1 MYPHSVA
8 AAAKSLYESATKA
21 VTQVST
27 EVEAIFNTFKSSSD
41 DLKVLQQL
49 PQSIGNF
56 LNAFLDFSLHLVF
69 LSFFFLFNPFL
80 EFSLICSLYN

>member
-1 MYPHSVA
+1 MA
-8 AAAKSLYESATKA
+8 AAAKSLYESATKTVA
-21 VTQVST
+21 QVST

-56 LNAFLDFSLHLVF
+56 LKAFLDFSLNLVF
-69 LSFFFLFNPFL
+69 LFFLLFNPFL

>member
-21 VTQVST
+21 VAQVST

-49 PQSIGNF
+49 PQSIGKIRIF
-56 LNAFLDFSLHLVF
+56 TQSHFSLFWFWTIL
-69 LSFFFLFNPFL
+69 
-80 EFSLICSLYN
+80 

>member
-1 MYPHSVA
+1 MA

-21 VTQVST
+21 VVQVSS

-56 LNAFLDFSLHLVF
+56 LNAFLDFSLNLVF
-69 LSFFFLFNPFL
+69 LFFFC
-80 EFSLICSLYN
+80 LIHF

>member
-1 MYPHSVA
+1 MA

-21 VTQVST
+21 VVQVSS

-56 LNAFLDFSLHLVF
+56 LNAFLDFSLNLVF
-69 LSFFFLFNPFL
+69 LFFLFNPFL

>member
-56 LNAFLDFSLHLVF
+56 RIFTQSHF
-69 LSFFFLFNPFL
+69 SFFCFNPFL